1 MVNYASGLMKLV
13 DVEVFGNFGEMVYVV
28 QFGCDECLYYYVY
41 KRWQIKEASCF
52 GHLESV
58 DKFALNGQPVH
69 ELLIRRV
76 ENSHL
81 VHKEELR
88 RKQPIGCELT
98 YLRACDKPYDL
109 EVKPSN
115 IRLLTKYFPQKFGF
129 VGESSKGKGKGVK
142 CKGKLKAAPK
152 KATKKVLVTC
162 VELERAFKECEDMD
176 DALKMRL
183 IYFAKVV
190 LIRVKSNM
198 GVNLAHLDLVEDMNR
213 FNTYS

>member
-13 DVEVFGNFGEMVYVV
+13 DVEVFGNFG
-28 QFGCDECLYYYVY
+28 
-41 KRWQIKEASCF
+41 
-52 GHLESV
+52 
-58 DKFALNGQPVH
+58 
-69 ELLIRRV
+69 
-76 ENSHL
+76 
-81 VHKEELR
+81 
-88 RKQPIGCELT
+88 CELT
-98 YLRACDKPYDL
+98 YLTACDKPYDL

-129 VGESSKGKGKGVK
+129 VGESSKGKGKGKGKGVK

-152 KATKKVLVTC
+152 KATKKD
-162 VELERAFKECEDMD
+162 KD

-183 IYFAKVV
+183 IYFATVV